1 MELDENGDPLPP
13 GWQMF
18 MDTERNVP
26 YYYNAELEKTQWE
39 VPSDDEDHPP
49 STEGE
54 VELPEGWERFYDNDV
69 GQWYYHNA
77 ATQETK
83 WTLD

>member
-39 VPSDDEDHPP
+39 VPSDDEDGPVAGAAAARRGSSVSVP
-49 STEGE
+49 S
-54 VELPEGWERFYDNDV
+54 RR
-69 GQWYYHNA
+69 
-77 ATQETK
+77 
-83 WTLD
+83 